1 MTIAGYRV
9 TDDHGDRL
17 REQARAV
24 LPAEPNV
31 VPDVAIGLDRLCRAA
46 VQELGFDQVSVTLMT
61 TAGSSVLVASAG
73 PPGPGIQ
80 ELQFD
85 LGEGPGP
92 DAYAAG
98 RPVLIPDLRTCQGRW
113 PGFASAAIERGTAA
127 VFAFPLQLGAVRF
140 GVLTC
145 VRAEAGSLGKRELS
159 AGLIFAEVATELL
172 LDSSPTGDHPDPQL
186 HAAMHAHDE
195 VYQAQGMVMVDLAVP
210 LDVALARMRA
220 VAFAE
225 GSLAP
230 GTLRRHRRGSTQA
243 PRDGRPM
250 TPPAPTPPPHA
261 AARRPP

>member
-1 MTIAGYRV
+1 MKIAGYRV

-17 REQARAV
+17 RVQARAV

-31 VPDVAIGLDRLCRAA
+31 VPDVAIRLDRLCRAA
-46 VQELGFDQVSVTLMT
+46 VDELGFDQVSVTLMT

-73 PPGPGIQ
+73 LPGPGIQ

-98 RPVLIPDLRTCQGRW
+98 RPVLIPDLRSCNGRW
-113 PGFASAAIERGTAA
+113 PGFAAAAIERGTEA
-127 VFAFPLQLGAVRF
+127 VFTFPLQLGAVRF

-145 VRAEAGSLGKRELS
+145 ARAEAGSLGQRELS

-186 HAAMHAHDE
+186 HAAIHVHDE
-195 VYQAQGMVMVDLAVP
+195 VYQAQGMVMVDVAVS

-220 VAFAE
+220 VAYAE
-225 GSLAP
+225 GSSLQELAADIVA
-230 GTLRRHRRGSTQA
+230 GRRTLRGTGE
-243 PRDGRPM
+243 P
-250 TPPAPTPPPHA
+250 
-261 AARRPP
+261 

>member
-1 MTIAGYRV
+1 MNIAGYRV

-17 REQARAV
+17 RVQARAV

-46 VQELGFDQVSVTLMT
+46 VDELGFDQVSVTLMT

-73 PPGPGIQ
+73 LPGPGIQ

-98 RPVLIPDLRTCQGRW
+98 RPVLIPDLRSCNGRW
-113 PGFASAAIERGTAA
+113 PGFAAAAIERGTEA

-145 VRAEAGSLGKRELS
+145 ARAEAGSLGQRELS

-186 HAAMHAHDE
+186 HAAIHVHDE
-195 VYQAQGMVMVDLAVP
+195 VYQAQGMVMVDLAVS
-210 LDVALARMRA
+210 LDAALARMRA
-220 VAFAE
+220 AAYAE
-225 GSLAP
+225 GIRFKNSPPTSSRVDAGSGGR
-230 GTLRRHRRGSTQA
+230 GTHDLTNPDS
-243 PRDGRPM
+243 
-250 TPPAPTPPPHA
+250 PTHA
-261 AARRPP
+261 AARRTP

>member
-17 REQARAV
+17 RDQARAV
-24 LPAEPNV
+24 TSAEPDV
-31 VPDVAIGLDRLCRAA
+31 VPDVAIGLERLCRAA
-46 VQELGFDQVSVTLMT
+46 VEELGLDQVSVTLMT
-61 TAGSSVLVASAG
+61 AAGSSVLVASQG

-85 LGEGPGP
+85 LGEGPGS
-92 DAYAAG
+92 DAYAEG
-98 RPVLIPDLRTCQGRW
+98 RPVLVPDLQDCGGRW
-113 PGFASAAIERGTAA
+113 PGFAAAAIERGTTA

-145 VRAEAGSLGKRELS
+145 VRAEPGPLGRRELS
-159 AGLIFAEVATELL
+159 ACLIFAEVATELL
-172 LDSSPTGDHPDPQL
+172 LDSSPTGDKPDPQL

-195 VYQAQGMVMVDLAVP
+195 VYQAQGMVMVELAVP

-225 GSLAP
+225 GTSLQELSTDIVA
-230 GTLRRHRRGSTQA
+230 GRRRLLRTDD
-243 PRDGRPM
+243 P
-250 TPPAPTPPPHA
+250 
-261 AARRPP
+261 

>member
-1 MTIAGYRV
+1 M
-9 TDDHGDRL
+9 
-17 REQARAV
+17 
-24 LPAEPNV
+24 
-31 VPDVAIGLDRLCRAA
+31 
-46 VQELGFDQVSVTLMT
+46 
-61 TAGSSVLVASAG
+61 ASAG
-73 PPGPGIQ
+73 SDGPGIQ

-98 RPVLIPDLRTCQGRW
+98 RPVLVPDLRARRGRW
-113 PGFASAAIERGTAA
+113 PGFTSAAIERGTGA

-145 VRAEAGSLGKRELS
+145 VREEAGPLGDRELS

-186 HAAMHAHDE
+186 RAAMQVHDE

-220 VAFAE
+220 AAFAE
-225 GSLAP
+225 GVSLQEISAEIVA
-230 GTLRRHRRGSTQA
+230 GRRMLRGA
-243 PRDGRPM
+243 DDP
-250 TPPAPTPPPHA
+250 
-261 AARRPP
+261 

>member
-1 MTIAGYRV
+1 MNIAGYRV

-17 REQARAV
+17 RVQARAV

-46 VQELGFDQVSVTLMT
+46 VDELGFDQVSVTLMT

-73 PPGPGIQ
+73 LPGPGIQ

-98 RPVLIPDLRTCQGRW
+98 RPVLIPDLRSCNGRW
-113 PGFASAAIERGTAA
+113 PGFAAAAIERGTEA

-145 VRAEAGSLGKRELS
+145 ARAEAGSLGQRELS

-186 HAAMHAHDE
+186 HAAIHVHDE
-195 VYQAQGMVMVDLAVP
+195 VYQAQGMVMVDLAVS

-220 VAFAE
+220 VAYAE
-225 GSLAP
+225 GSSLQELAADIVAGRRSLR
-230 GTLRRHRRGSTQA
+230 GTGE
-243 PRDGRPM
+243 P
-250 TPPAPTPPPHA
+250 
-261 AARRPP
+261 

>member
-1 MTIAGYRV
+1 
-9 TDDHGDRL
+9 L
-17 REQARAV
+17 RKQTRAI
-24 LPAEPNV
+24 LPTESHV
-31 VPDVAIGLDRLCRAA
+31 VPDVAIGLQRLCQAA
-46 VQELGFDQVSVTLMT
+46 VQELDLDQVWITLMT

-73 PPGPGIQ
+73 APGPGIQ

-98 RPVLIPDLRTCQGRW
+98 RPVLVPDLQISLGRW

-145 VRAEAGSLGKRELS
+145 VRDEAGPLGRRELN

-186 HAAMHAHDE
+186 HAALHAHDE
-195 VYQAQGMVMVDLAVP
+195 VYQAQGMVMVDLATT
-210 LDVALARMRA
+210 LESALARMRA
-220 VAFAE
+220 VAFAD
-225 GSLAP
+225 GVSLQDLSADIVAGRRTIR
-230 GTLRRHRRGSTQA
+230 GTDD
-243 PRDGRPM
+243 P
-250 TPPAPTPPPHA
+250 
-261 AARRPP
+261 

>member
-1 MTIAGYRV
+1 MAERCSSVRRVVIVGYRV

-24 LPAEPNV
+24 LPTEPNV

-46 VQELGFDQVSVTLMT
+46 AVELGFDQVSVTLMT
-61 TAGSSVLVASAG
+61 SAGSSVLVASAG
-73 PPGPGIQ
+73 APGPGIQ

-98 RPVLIPDLRTCQGRW
+98 RPVLIPDLATARGRW
-113 PGFASAAIERGTAA
+113 PGFAAAAVERGTGA
-127 VFAFPLQLGAVRF
+127 VFTFPLQLGAVRF

-145 VRAEAGSLGKRELS
+145 VRSAAGTLGPRELS

-172 LDSSPTGDHPDPQL
+172 LDSSPTGDNPDPQL
-186 HAAMHAHDE
+186 HAAIHAHDE
-195 VYQAQGMVMVDLAVP
+195 VYQAQGMVMVDLSVP

-225 GSLAP
+225 GVSLQELATDIVA
-230 GTLRRHRRGSTQA
+230 GRRTLTG
-243 PRDGRPM
+243 RDLP
-250 TPPAPTPPPHA
+250 
-261 AARRPP
+261 

>member
-1 MTIAGYRV
+1 LHIAGYRV

-17 REQARAV
+17 RQQTRAV
-24 LPAEPNV
+24 LPAEPHV
-31 VPDVAIGLDRLCRAA
+31 VPDVAIGLERLCQAA
-46 VQELGFDQVSVTLMT
+46 LQELDLDQVSVTLMT

-73 PPGPGIQ
+73 ASGPGIQ

-98 RPVLIPDLRTCQGRW
+98 RPVLVPDLRTSLGRW
-113 PGFASAAIERGTAA
+113 PGFVSTALDRGTTA

-145 VRAEAGSLGKRELS
+145 VRAEARPLGTRELN

-186 HAAMHAHDE
+186 YAAMHVHDE
-195 VYQAQGMVMVDLAVP
+195 VYQAQGMVMVDLAAP
-210 LDVALARMRA
+210 LEVALARMRA

-225 GSLAP
+225 GVSLQDLSADIVA
-230 GTLRRHRRGSTQA
+230 GRRMLRRTDD
-243 PRDGRPM
+243 P
-250 TPPAPTPPPHA
+250 
-261 AARRPP
+261 

>member
-1 MTIAGYRV
+1 MKIAGYRV

-17 REQARAV
+17 RVAARAV

-31 VPDVAIGLDRLCRAA
+31 VPHVAIGLDRLCRAA
-46 VQELGFDQVSVTLMT
+46 VDELGFDQVSVTLMT

-73 PPGPGIQ
+73 LPGPGIQ

-98 RPVLIPDLRTCQGRW
+98 RPVLIPDLRSCSGRW
-113 PGFASAAIERGTAA
+113 PGFAAAAIERGTEA
-127 VFAFPLQLGAVRF
+127 VFTFPLQLGAVRF

-145 VRAEAGSLGKRELS
+145 ARAEAGSLGPRELS

-172 LDSSPTGDHPDPQL
+172 LDSSPTGDHPDPEL
-186 HAAMHAHDE
+186 HAAIHVHDE
-195 VYQAQGMVMVDLAVP
+195 VYQAQGMVMVDLGVS

-220 VAFAE
+220 VAYAE
-225 GSLAP
+225 GSSLQELAADIVA
-230 GTLRRHRRGSTQA
+230 GRRTLRGTGE
-243 PRDGRPM
+243 P
-250 TPPAPTPPPHA
+250 
-261 AARRPP
+261 

>member
-1 MTIAGYRV
+1 VNIAGYRV
-9 TDDHGDRL
+9 TDDHGDQL
-17 REQARAV
+17 RELARAI
-24 LPAEPNV
+24 LAAEPNV

-46 VQELGFDQVSVTLMT
+46 VQELGLDQVSVTLMT

-98 RPVLIPDLRTCQGRW
+98 RPVLIPDLRDCQGRW
-113 PGFASAAIERGTAA
+113 PGFAPAAIERGTGA

-145 VRAEAGSLGKRELS
+145 FRAEAGPLGKRELS
-159 AGLIFAEVATELL
+159 ASLIFAEVATELL

-195 VYQAQGMVMVDLAVP
+195 VYQAQGMVMVDLAVR

-225 GSLAP
+225 GVSLQELSAGIVAGRRRLR
-230 GTLRRHRRGSTQA
+230 GTDD
-243 PRDGRPM
+243 P
-250 TPPAPTPPPHA
+250 
-261 AARRPP
+261 

>member
-1 MTIAGYRV
+1 VNTAGYRV

-17 REQARAV
+17 REQARAI

-31 VPDVAIGLDRLCRAA
+31 VPDVAIGLQRLCRAA
-46 VQELGFDQVSVTLMT
+46 MHELGFDQVSVTLMT
-61 TAGSSVLVASAG
+61 TAGSSVLVASVG

-98 RPVLIPDLRTCQGRW
+98 RPVLISDLRSSNGRW
-113 PGFASAAIERGTAA
+113 PGFAAAAIERGTRAF
-127 VFAFPLQLGAVRF
+127 FAFPLQLGAVRF

-145 VRAEAGSLGKRELS
+145 VRTEAGSLGKRELS

-186 HAAMHAHDE
+186 RAAMQVHDE

-225 GSLAP
+225 GTSLQELSADIVTGRRRLG
-230 GTLRRHRRGSTQA
+230 GTDD
-243 PRDGRPM
+243 P
-250 TPPAPTPPPHA
+250 
-261 AARRPP
+261 